1 MWHTASSG
9 LFGVILYVAGKVS
22 DVVYTSLC
30 ARSDQ
35 YTTCVCQSADLG
47 CTGSMAVGVGVVRRC
62 TGGEELEK
70 AETLRA
76 FAKSWKRP
84 STMRS
89 NNLISDNQY

>member
-1 MWHTASSG
+1 
-9 LFGVILYVAGKVS
+9 
-22 DVVYTSLC
+22 
-30 ARSDQ
+30 
-35 YTTCVCQSADLG
+35 
-47 CTGSMAVGVGVVRRC
+47 MAVGVGAVRRC